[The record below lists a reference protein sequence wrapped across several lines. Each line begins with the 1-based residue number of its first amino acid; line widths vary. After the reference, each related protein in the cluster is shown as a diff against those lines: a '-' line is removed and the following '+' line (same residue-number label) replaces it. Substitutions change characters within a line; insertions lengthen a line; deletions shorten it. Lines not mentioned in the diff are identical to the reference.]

1 MKQGVPSSTFYKESR
16 ERIKEV
22 SIEDLETFK
31 DGYVYTPT
39 PYVKIIK

>member
-16 ERIKEV
+16 EGIKEV

-31 DGYVYTPT
+31 DGYVYAPT
-39 PYVKIIK
+39 PYVKITK